1 MILDKCYADTKK
13 KQMPAQATTSSKTL
27 NYRRWRN
34 QSIPCQ
40 NQIHTI
46 PFDKSSPSEDNNGKT
61 PTQGWKLHAFNP
73 STWEAEAGKIPK
85 VQFAKHEIQEEGR
98 PKCVYFFLEGR
109 TKLTW
114 KELQRQSSELRLKE

>member
-1 MILDKCYADTKK
+1 MQTLRKNKCQPRLLHPAKLSITVGGETKVFHAK
-13 KQMPAQATTSSKTL
+13 TRFTQYLLTNPALQ
-27 NYRRWRN
+27 R
-34 QSIPCQ
+34 I
-40 NQIHTI
+40 IM
-46 PFDKSSPSEDNNGKT
+46 GK
-61 PTQGWKLHAFNP
+61 QGWKLHAFNP